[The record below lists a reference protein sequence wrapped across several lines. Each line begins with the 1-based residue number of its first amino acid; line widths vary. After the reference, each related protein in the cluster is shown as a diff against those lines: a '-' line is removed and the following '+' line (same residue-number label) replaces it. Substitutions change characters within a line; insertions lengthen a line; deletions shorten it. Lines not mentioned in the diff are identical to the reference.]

1 MQTCNG
7 ERNLKANFSTTFSRF
22 SLLGAQQLYNSASEE
37 PHLDFTA
44 LISLHFSHMGLFVGL
59 TGL

>member
-1 MQTCNG
+1 MQASKG
-7 ERNLKANFSTTFSRF
+7 DHLKANFSTTSCSF

-37 PHLDFTA
+37 SHLGFTA
-44 LISLHFSHMGLFVGL
+44 LISLHFSHTGLFVGL